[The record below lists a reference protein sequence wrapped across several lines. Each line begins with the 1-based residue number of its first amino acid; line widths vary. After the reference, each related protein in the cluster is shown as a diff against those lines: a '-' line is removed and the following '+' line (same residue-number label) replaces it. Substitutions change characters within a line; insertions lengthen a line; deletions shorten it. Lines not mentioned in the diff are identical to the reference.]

1 MMMRLYWVRHGETD
15 WNRQRRLQGNVDIP
29 LNQAG
34 IDIARE
40 TARGLQRA
48 GLRFD
53 RVYTSPLS
61 RAKATAQILCPG
73 QDLWVEPRL
82 RELSFGVMEG
92 SSYEAV
98 DGLPMPAPGGES
110 SQDLR
115 QRVTAVLAEV
125 IGDRTNRGKQILLST
140 HGAVIRGLLMYL
152 KDTPHENFWQ
162 GNVTRNCGMAVVDVD
177 DQGGITLRAEDLV
190 LY

>member
-115 QRVTAVLAEV
+115 QRVTAVLDEV

>member
-1 MMMRLYWVRHGETD
+1 MMRLYWVRHGQTD
-15 WNRQRRLQGNVDIP
+15 WNQQRRLQGNVDIP
-29 LNQAG
+29 LNAAG
-34 IDIARE
+34 IAVAQE
-40 TARGLQRA
+40 TARGLKRA
-48 GLRFD
+48 GLHFD

-61 RAKATAQILCPG
+61 RARETARILCPG
-73 QDLWVEPRL
+73 QDLWVDPRL

-115 QRVTAVLAEV
+115 RRVTAVLADV
-125 IGDRTNRGKQILLST
+125 IGDRENRGKQVLLST

-152 KDTPHENFWQ
+152 KNTPHENFWQ
-162 GNVTRNCGMAVVDVD
+162 GNVTRNCGMVVLDVD
-177 DQGGITLRAEDLV
+177 DAGAITLRAEDLV